1 MRCLHPVK
9 TKLLAASVPLTLE
22 NASAVGT
29 VHTDAGGRI
38 SSTGLTVAVKRLVP
52 AAQARELVHNYC
64 LPSQAVGPTAPSR
77 HWIGHSTPE
86 SVGAEQVW
94 YLYPLMR
101 LYFDININE
110 RFDFVCWNETEEQRT
125 EGARDVTHMN
135 THTNAQWNRPPGWRG
150 QSPTQSRT
158 QPRTNA
164 MILIS
169 NLHLS
174 LTSNISKNLDINHD
188 INIKVCKHMIEFNI
202 K

>member
-1 MRCLHPVK
+1 MLPSNQDAVARSWPATHTWECLGCWHFLYWRRRADQHNGVESCSQK
-9 TKLLAASVPLTLE
+9 
-22 NASAVGT
+22 VGT
-29 VHTDAGGRI
+29 C
-38 SSTGLTVAVKRLVP
+38 SP
-52 AAQARELVHNYC
+52 RELVHNYRV
-64 LPSQAVGPTAPSR
+64 PSQAVGPTAPSR
-77 HWIGHSTPE
+77 HWIRHSTPG
-86 SVGAEQVW
+86 SVGTEQVW
-94 YLYPLMR
+94 YLYPIMR
-101 LYFDININE
+101 LSVDISIQK

-135 THTNAQWNRPPGWRG
+135 THTNAQWNRPPGSRG

-174 LTSNISKNLDINHD
+174 LTSNISKSLDINHD